1 MNKSTKARLL
11 RLEQDAE
18 DRRPIAPVIVAIE
31 RPDGSVSFDGKT
43 YASEAEARAA
53 CPHEMLVA
61 QVVDCRRREVPLDA
75 A

>member
-1 MNKSTKARLL
+1 MNIRNRLARLE
-11 RLEQDAE
+11 RDAE

-31 RPDGSVSFDGKT
+31 HLDGSVSFNGKA
-43 YASEAEARAA
+43 YASQAEARAA

-61 QVVDCRRREVPLDA
+61 QVADCRRPEPEVDHA

>member
-1 MNKSTKARLL
+1 MSIKTRLA
-11 RLEQDAE
+11 RLEQAAE

-31 RPDGSVSFDGKT
+31 HLDGSVSFDGKT
-43 YASEAEARAA
+43 YASQAEARAA

-61 QVVDCRRREVPLDA
+61 QVADCRRQEVPLDA